1 MAAGEG
7 ALTINHEEAD
17 ERYAVE
23 IDGYEAELVYILKG
37 NVITYIHT
45 YVPEE
50 LEGRGI
56 ASQLAARALSDARER
71 GYRVVARC
79 PYVAHYMRRHPEFDD
94 LLAK

>member
-1 MAAGEG
+1 MADSTG
-7 ALTINHEEAD
+7 ALTITHEEAD
-17 ERYAVE
+17 ERYMVD
-23 IDGYEAELVYILKG
+23 IDGHEAELVYMLKG

-79 PYVAHYMRRHPEFDD
+79 PYVAHYMGRHPEYDD
-94 LLAK
+94 LRAR